1 MNGIKGL
8 LKQSSN
14 KHINNT
20 YISIINKMHDNI
32 LSIA

>member
-1 MNGIKGL
+1 MNDIKGF

-14 KHINNT
+14 KHINIT